1 MQTIGTI
8 IFVLG
13 MFLFAGATTLASF
26 YISKQNKKWTNMLK
40 GVV

>member
-13 MFLFAGATTLASF
+13 MFLFAGATTLANY
-26 YISKQNKKWTNMLK
+26 YINYKNKK
-40 GVV
+40 